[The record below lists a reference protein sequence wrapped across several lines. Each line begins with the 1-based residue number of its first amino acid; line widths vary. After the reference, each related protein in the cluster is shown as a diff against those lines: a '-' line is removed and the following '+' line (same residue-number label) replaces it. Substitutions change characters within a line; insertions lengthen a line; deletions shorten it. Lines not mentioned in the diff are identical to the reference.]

1 MQKNMNSLIEK
12 DETFSPADEVLPF
25 KRPENDF
32 FSVELFIV
40 KTQKY
45 LLQIFMSS
53 NICEGCEI
61 IKLQKMGAVEV
72 FRLKFLTDP
81 FTLG

>member
-40 KTQKY
+40 KTQFEISKY
-45 LLQIFMSS
+45 LLSISIGS
-53 NICEGCEI
+53 NICVGHF
-61 IKLQKMGAVEV
+61 KRSVQFVPKTLEV
-72 FRLKFLTDP
+72 
-81 FTLG
+81 